1 MKKIPELFVF
11 DRKIRRKGFQLLAG
25 CDEAGRG
32 PLAGPLVA
40 AVVVLPVDL
49 YIQDLNDS
57 KKLTAKK
64 REKLFQ
70 VISTH
75 CLGMGIAIVDEE
87 TIDRLNVFNATYFA
101 MRQAFNNMN
110 FVSDCLLVDGN
121 NIISGIDVYQES
133 IVGGDGK
140 SAVIAAASIVA
151 KVTRDRIMQEMD
163 GKYPGYDFARNK
175 GYGTKSHMEA
185 ISKYGPCVI
194 HRKTFQPVK
203 SLIWETNTYN
213 LVGMEKK

>member
-1 MKKIPELFVF
+1 MKKFLELFVF
-11 DRKIRRKGFQLLAG
+11 DRKIRQKGFQLLAG
-25 CDEAGRG
+25 CDESGRG

-40 AVVVLPVDL
+40 AVVILPAGL

-57 KKLTAKK
+57 KKVTAKK

-70 VISTH
+70 IISTH
-75 CLGMGIAIVDEE
+75 CLGLGISIVDEE
-87 TIDRLNVFNATYFA
+87 TIDRLNVFNATYYA

-110 FVSDCLLVDGN
+110 FVPDCLLVDGN
-121 NIISGIDVYQES
+121 NIVSGIDVYQES

-151 KVTRDRIMQEMD
+151 KVTRDRIMREMD
-163 GKYPGYDFARNK
+163 SKYPGYDFARNK

-185 ISKYGPCVI
+185 IGKYGPCVI

-203 SLIWETNTYN
+203 GLIWETNTYN
-213 LVGMEKK
+213 LAGMEKK

>member
-1 MKKIPELFVF
+1 MKKFPELFVF

-25 CDEAGRG
+25 CDESGRG

-40 AVVVLPVDL
+40 AVVVLPADL
-49 YIQDLNDS
+49 HIQGLNDS

-64 REKLFQ
+64 REELFQ

-75 CLGMGIAIVDEE
+75 CLCMGISIVDEE
-87 TIDRLNVFNATYFA
+87 TIDRLNVFNATYYA
-101 MRQAFNNMN
+101 MRRAFNNMN

-140 SAVIAAASIVA
+140 SAVIAAASIV
-151 KVTRDRIMQEMD
+151 V
-163 GKYPGYDFARNK
+163 
-175 GYGTKSHMEA
+175 A
-185 ISKYGPCVI
+185 I
-194 HRKTFQPVK
+194 KTL
-203 SLIWETNTYN
+203 SS
-213 LVGMEKK
+213 